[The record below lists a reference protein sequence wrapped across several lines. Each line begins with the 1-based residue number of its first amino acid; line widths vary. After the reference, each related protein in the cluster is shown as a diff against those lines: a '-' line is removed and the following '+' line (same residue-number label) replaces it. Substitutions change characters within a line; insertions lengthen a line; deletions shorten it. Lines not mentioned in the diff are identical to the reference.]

1 MAAAAMLA
9 TAGGC
14 FSVSNT
20 DLIGRVRPQAA
31 FDLAVIGNRVL
42 TIARGNVKLI
52 EPRATADDSDG
63 GYRGRRGAMHP
74 PSLGAR
80 CL

>member
-1 MAAAAMLA
+1 
-9 TAGGC
+9 
-14 FSVSNT
+14 
-20 DLIGRVRPQAA
+20 
-31 FDLAVIGNRVL
+31 
-42 TIARGNVKLI
+42 VKLI